1 MLQNFIDLI
10 NDYGC
15 IPNGNRIYYLSRS
28 QPPILALMVELL
40 WQHTHSKTHNLAWLK
55 LCVEAQQKSTH
66 FGCKEQI
73 HSVIRKQIK
82 TRGNNAMWWGIK
94 SLLG

>member
-15 IPNGNRIYYLSRS
+15 IPNGNRSYYLSRS

-40 WQHTHSKTHNLAWLK
+40 WQHMNTAKLIMKHGCKMLMRLK
-55 LCVEAQQKSTH
+55 KSMR
-66 FGCKEQI
+66 FGCKAQ
-73 HSVIRKQIK
+73 
-82 TRGNNAMWWGIK
+82 K
-94 SLLG
+94 SLLTRKRHSRRVVKMPCGGAS